1 MNAWLNRLAQWVGID
16 FHIQQ
21 TLLLRGWQALSG
33 AVMLIFVT
41 RWMTGI
47 EQGFYYTFASLIA
60 LQIFFELGLNYV
72 VMQIVSHESAH
83 LKIGI
88 SGELEGDPT
97 HLDRLAALVALLRY
111 WYRFAASIFF
121 IGVGAFGIFFFS
133 RSNVLPIEEWLPA
146 WCILIA
152 VVSGNLYLSPMLA
165 AVEGCGLVGQIA
177 RLRLRQAVTGS
188 LLTWMLLS
196 FGAGLAAVAALPV
209 VDFIFSLWWL
219 RRRGQLLTALH
230 IRGMQPLRHR
240 IVWRTEIFP
249 LQWRIALSW
258 MSGYFIFQLFS
269 PMVFA
274 HQGAVEAGRIGMTIA
289 IFSAVSNIG
298 MSWVNAKLPKLG
310 AHIARGERR
319 HLQRLFLQISI
330 RSTLFTFLS
339 SITIVLFV
347 LLFDSSD
354 IVFLQRISSAP
365 VVVCL
370 ALTAVTNSFIFS
382 AASYMRAHCE
392 EPMLPVSVCVGLLT
406 LAAVYFGS
414 YHSVLLAV
422 FLCTAI
428 TACIALPWTMY
439 LFFSYLRR
447 TP

>member
-310 AHIARGERR
+310 ADRK
-319 HLQRLFLQISI
+319 S
-330 RSTLFTFLS
+330 
-339 SITIVLFV
+339 
-347 LLFDSSD
+347 
-354 IVFLQRISSAP
+354 
-365 VVVCL
+365 VV
-370 ALTAVTNSFIFS
+370 
-382 AASYMRAHCE
+382 
-392 EPMLPVSVCVGLLT
+392 
-406 LAAVYFGS
+406 
-414 YHSVLLAV
+414 
-422 FLCTAI
+422 
-428 TACIALPWTMY
+428 
-439 LFFSYLRR
+439 
-447 TP
+447 